1 MIFVV
6 WLLPYLD
13 VAFAS
18 FHALMVNLVFL
29 CLELYVS
36 KTFEIRN
43 CFFSVNA
50 VICND
55 GDDDDDDDNDDDDI
69 VFSDDLIDVVTLV
82 SPSWIYTVPP

>member
-6 WLLPYLD
+6 WLVPYLD

-18 FHALMVNLVFL
+18 FHVLMVNLVFL

-36 KTFEIRN
+36 KTFEICN
-43 CFFSVNA
+43 CFSSVNA

-55 GDDDDDDDNDDDDI
+55 DDDYDI

>member
-18 FHALMVNLVFL
+18 FHVLMVNLVFL

-36 KTFEIRN
+36 KTFEICS
-43 CFFSVNA
+43 CFSSVNA

-55 GDDDDDDDNDDDDI
+55 DDDDDDDDDDI

-82 SPSWIYTVPP
+82 SPSWIYTVLP

>member
-6 WLLPYLD
+6 WLVPYLD

-36 KTFEIRN
+36 KTFEICN

-55 GDDDDDDDNDDDDI
+55 DDDYDI

>member
-18 FHALMVNLVFL
+18 FHVLMVNLVFL

-36 KTFEIRN
+36 KTFEICS
-43 CFFSVNA
+43 CFSSVNA

-55 GDDDDDDDNDDDDI
+55 DDDDDDI

-82 SPSWIYTVPP
+82 SPSWIYTVLP